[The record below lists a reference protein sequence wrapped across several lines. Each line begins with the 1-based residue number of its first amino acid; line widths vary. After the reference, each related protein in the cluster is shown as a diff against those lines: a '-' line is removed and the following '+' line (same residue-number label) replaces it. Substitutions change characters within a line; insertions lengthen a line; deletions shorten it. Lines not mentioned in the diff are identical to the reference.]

1 MNNDE
6 KNNIRVSVVIP
17 NYNHATFI
25 QSAIGSILDQSHKAV
40 DIIVV
45 DDGSTDDSVRYI
57 EEALAGV
64 NGQRR
69 TKLVALPKNVGKL
82 GALNAVKDD
91 VVNPYMLILDADDQ
105 LEPDYIGQALK
116 ELLAG
121 REEDDNLGFVY
132 SDCSLINIHGEVLD
146 RGYST
151 AFDAVLL
158 QNKSYIPETALCLSE
173 AYLEVMPFDT
183 SIRVGTKHHK
193 WLRMVKNGW
202 TGKHIPEALFRYRM
216 HQNNISGIGKRV
228 LADIESDFR
237 SERILSGYW
246 VATRS

>member
-1 MNNDE
+1 MNNYE

-17 NYNHATFI
+17 NFNHATFI
-25 QSAIGSILDQSHKAV
+25 RSAIGSILDQSHKAV

-45 DDGSTDDSVRYI
+45 DDGSTDESVRYI
-57 EEALAGV
+57 EEALSGV

-69 TKLVALPKNVGKL
+69 TKLVVLPKNIGKL

-105 LEPDYIGQALK
+105 LEPNYINRSLI
-116 ELLAG
+116 ELLSG
-121 REEDDNLGFVY
+121 REDNDKLGFVY
-132 SDCSLINIHGEVLD
+132 TDCSLININGEMLD
-146 RGYST
+146 RGFST
-151 AFDAVLL
+151 AFDADLL
-158 QNKSYIPETALCLSE
+158 QKKSYIPETALCLSE

-202 TGKHIPEALFRYRM
+202 VGKHIPEALFRYRM

-228 LADIESDFR
+228 LADIESDLR